1 MSSQSILVI
10 YSYSK
15 KKQIKSS
22 GEDRANHAFY
32 VVLLPKRR
40 GPFILI

>member
-22 GEDRANHAFY
+22 DEDRANHAFY
-32 VVLLPKRR
+32 VVLLSKRR